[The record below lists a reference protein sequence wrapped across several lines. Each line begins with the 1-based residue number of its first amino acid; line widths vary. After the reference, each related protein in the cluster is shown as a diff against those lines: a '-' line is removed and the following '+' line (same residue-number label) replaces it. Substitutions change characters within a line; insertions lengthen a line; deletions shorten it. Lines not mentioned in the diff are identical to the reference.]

1 MVLLVERDGL
11 TFEAAAAASNV
22 ARSTCWE
29 WVKRWRQASD
39 EDRRTLACLEDRP
52 SRPHTSPNQVAA
64 DEAARICER
73 RERTGWSPRRLA
85 DEPDITRPHSTIHQ
99 VLRRGGCSRRP
110 RPERPAIVRY
120 EWPCPGQLLHM
131 DVKKLGCFEEP
142 GHALTADR
150 SRRSRGAGW
159 EYVHSI
165 VDDCSRLAYSEIHP
179 DEQAVTVAAFTRR
192 ALDWLLEQGVVCER
206 LMTDNAFSYTRNG
219 SLSELLRR
227 RAIRQIR
234 TRPSPLHAAHQWQ
247 GRALPPDPD
256 ARVGLRARIRLIR
269 RPPRGPATL
278 DQSLQRAPHPL
289 SARQPH
295 TATARSGR
303 HRARQLAEWQL
314 QEHDAGRGGSED
326 WVFPSESG
334 TPLNADNLRNRVLRP
349 AVKRANGQLEE
360 ADLPTIPEGLTL
372 HDLRRSCCSLLFA
385 SGAQLPEVMERMR
398 HRDERMTL
406 RVYAKVMQS
415 RAAEVDAALD
425 TLLKSNKLATK
436 SAARTLGEDTET
448 AQSRS

>member
-1 MVLLVERDGL
+1 MQHANAPLTPNGRLRMVLLVERDGL

-234 TRPSPLHAAHQWQ
+234 TRPYTPRTNGKVERFHQTLMREWAYALEYASSDA
-247 GRALPPDPD
+247 RREALPHWILHHNERRTHS
-256 ARVGLRARIRLIR
+256 ALSN
-269 RPPRGPATL
+269 RPPR
-278 DQSLQRAPHPL
+278 
-289 SARQPH
+289 
-295 TATARSGR
+295 
-303 HRARQLAEWQL
+303 HRVRDVIG
-314 QEHDAGRGGSED
+314 HDS
-326 WVFPSESG
+326 
-334 TPLNADNLRNRVLRP
+334 
-349 AVKRANGQLEE
+349 
-360 ADLPTIPEGLTL
+360 
-372 HDLRRSCCSLLFA
+372 
-385 SGAQLPEVMERMR
+385 
-398 HRDERMTL
+398 
-406 RVYAKVMQS
+406 
-415 RAAEVDAALD
+415 
-425 TLLKSNKLATK
+425 
-436 SAARTLGEDTET
+436 
-448 AQSRS
+448 